1 MAAPA
6 AQSEYRGRREC
17 AQAVTCV
24 RTAAGTVCETAD
36 RLAKHRS
43 AARGRAAAAAAGRGA
58 AAAVVRAAG
67 WTGEAAATSGAAAR
81 GGQRRGAGE
90 RGARAM
96 SEGRRR
102 EMEGGGDGGEGRG
115 GGGGGGGENGG
126 TEFVSVSGAAAG
138 GGAARR
144 SRCLSD
150 VLSLGSHA
158 TATGVPGSRDRA
170 RAAFTTRARSSRS
183 RVPRGKRSFR
193 PTSSGAQGSRRSAGG
208 VALHGPA
215 GCSGEGRRA
224 RTSTESLRA
233 AGGARARARR
243 LSAG

>member
-1 MAAPA
+1 MCTGCAAP
-6 AQSEYRGRREC
+6 RPGR
-17 AQAVTCV
+17 
-24 RTAAGTVCETAD
+24 CE
-36 RLAKHRS
+36 RLAKSTRS
-43 AARGRAAAAAAGRGA
+43 AARGRAMAAAARREAV
-58 AAAVVRAAG
+58 AAVVRATG
-67 WTGEAAATSGAAAR
+67 LTGEAVATSGAAAR
-81 GGQRRGAGE
+81 GGQRRGAPASRRATA
-90 RGARAM
+90 RGARAIR
-96 SEGRRR
+96 GTPPRDGGRRWRRRGARRRRRRRRR
-102 EMEGGGDGGEGRG
+102 ERRHRVCLGERSGGGRR
-115 GGGGGGGENGG
+115 
-126 TEFVSVSGAAAG
+126 SS
-138 GGAARR
+138 GGAR
-144 SRCLSD
+144 SLLTGAL
-150 VLSLGSHA
+150 LSLGAHA
-158 TATGVPGSRDRA
+158 TATGVPGNGDRA

>member
-1 MAAPA
+1 MCRASTCVLLSTCLGCLCILSITAAFVRLGGA
-6 AQSEYRGRREC
+6 LGLIRSVAQSYRGFMVGVSDSV
-17 AQAVTCV
+17 A
-24 RTAAGTVCETAD
+24 
-36 RLAKHRS
+36 S
-43 AARGRAAAAAAGRGA
+43 
-58 AAAVVRAAG
+58 
-67 WTGEAAATSGAAAR
+67 
-81 GGQRRGAGE
+81 E

-115 GGGGGGGENGG
+115 GDGGGGGENGG
-126 TEFVSVSGAAAG
+126 TEFVSVSGG
-138 GGAARR
+138 RRSSGGAR
-144 SRCLSD
+144 SLLTGAL
-150 VLSLGSHA
+150 LSLGAHA
-158 TATGVPGSRDRA
+158 TATGVPGNGDRA

-233 AGGARARARR
+233 AGGARARARK